1 MIDRKPIYS
10 VDYMAL
16 FGCGTQTVSKRNR
29 PLINPAM
36 KGTTNEQ
43 NLYQDEVRP
52 SLQYEAVGAN

>member
-1 MIDRKPIYS
+1 
-10 VDYMAL
+10 MAL